1 MPFAV
6 LSRAGRR
13 RLRISAPQL
22 AGLSFLGLVAAGALG
37 FRLLPGLVVGP
48 GLGWI
53 DAVFM
58 ATSAVCVTGL
68 VVLDVSRDLTFWGQA
83 WLLFLI
89 QAGGIGILTLA
100 GLIVASLGGRMSLE
114 AEEGAAPPGSVLPPA
129 AAAQMLR
136 TAVVFT
142 FTVEALGAVVLWLL
156 WRPEQGAAQA
166 AWLAVFHTISAFCNA
181 GFSLFTDSLVGF
193 RDRPGLVLAMAALVV
208 TGGIG
213 FPVVQDLRF
222 RIRGRHASLTLHSR
236 LVLASTGL
244 VLGLSTLLYLA
255 LEWDHALAPLGVV
268 HRVTNAF
275 FMAVTA
281 RTAGF
286 NTVDYDAL
294 SNPSVLLTLAL
305 MWIGGAPA
313 SVAGGVKITTAALL
327 GLVLWARLRGDR
339 RVSIGSR
346 TVPSETVE
354 RAAGLAAGAVF
365 LLAVFAFLLLFAE
378 LPGGGD
384 EDRGHFV
391 RLVFETQ
398 SAFST
403 VGLSMGVTSELGGT
417 ARLLLV
423 PLMLLGRVGPL
434 VVLSAIVVQQ
444 RRHVDFRYAHE
455 DVLIG

>member
-6 LSRAGRR
+6 LARAVPGRH
-13 RLRISAPQL
+13 RISAPQL
-22 AGLSFLGLVAAGALG
+22 AGLSFLGLVALGTLG
-37 FRLLPGLVVGP
+37 FRLLPGLTVGP

-53 DAVFM
+53 DALFM

-68 VVLDVSRDLTFWGQA
+68 VVRDVSQEFTLWGQT

-89 QAGGIGILTLA
+89 QAGGLGILTLA
-100 GLIVASLGGRMSLE
+100 GLIVASLGGRLSLM
-114 AEEGAAPPGSVLPPA
+114 AEEGAAPPRSVLPPI

-142 FTVEALGAVVLWLL
+142 FTVEALGAMVLWIL
-156 WRPEQGAAQA
+156 WRPEYGGAGA
-166 AWLAVFHTISAFCNA
+166 AWLAVFHTVSAFCNA

-193 RDRPGLVLAMAALVV
+193 RDQPALVLAFAGLIV
-208 TGGIG
+208 TGGLG
-213 FPVVQDLRF
+213 FPVVQDLRS
-222 RIRGRHASLTLHSR
+222 RLRGRQPGLTLHSR
-236 LVLASTGL
+236 LVLGSTL
-244 VLGLSTLLYLA
+244 VVLGLSTLLYLA
-255 LEWDHALAPLGVV
+255 LEWDHALEPLGAV

-286 NTVDYDAL
+286 NTVDYDVL
-294 SNPSVLLTLAL
+294 SNPSVLLTLGL
-305 MWIGGAPA
+305 MWVGGAPA

-327 GLVLWARLRGDR
+327 VLVLWARLRGDR
-339 RVSIGSR
+339 RVSLGSR

-354 RAAGLAAGAVF
+354 RAAGLAAGAVL
-365 LLAVFAFLLLFAE
+365 LLAVFAFLMLYAE
-378 LPGGGD
+378 LSGGGD

-403 VGLSMGVTSELGGT
+403 VGLSMGVTSELGPMG
-417 ARLLLV
+417 RILLV